1 MAEVM
6 IVMIMRRF
14 GKKRN
19 DQGEEAKRSCRSA
32 SIHSYRWHSPVE
44 IEIVSTTTGADS
56 THSGVEDRVH
66 LGRVVR
72 HYGKVLFV
80 LLVDYTGRGS

>member
-1 MAEVM
+1 MPS
-6 IVMIMRRF
+6 
-14 GKKRN
+14 
-19 DQGEEAKRSCRSA
+19 EAKLLIISVNA
-32 SIHSYRWHSPVE
+32 LIQLAFAVE
-44 IEIVSTTTGADS
+44 IEIVSTSIRADS

-72 HYGKVLFV
+72 HYGKVLLV